1 MKRCRLSRN
10 TTSPFLESE
19 GSPMESIA
27 NIVDV
32 MLVFACGLLL
42 ALVAV
47 WNVDIGL
54 DRPENDNNMYEVSD
68 IGGGSEDVNKDN
80 LEEAGKVYR
89 DPATG
94 NLYFVK
100 DAGVV
105 Q

>member
-1 MKRCRLSRN
+1 MKKSRLARN

-42 ALVAV
+42 ALVTV
-47 WNVDIGL
+47 WDVDIGL
-54 DRPENDNNMYEVSD
+54 DRPDNNNMYEVSD
-68 IGGGSEDVNKDN
+68 VVEDSQSVSKDN
-80 LEEAGKVYR
+80 LQEAGKVYR

-94 NLYFVK
+94 NLYFIEE
-100 DAGVV
+100 
-105 Q
+105 

>member
-1 MKRCRLSRN
+1 MKTGKLSRN

-42 ALVAV
+42 ALVTV

-54 DRPENDNNMYEVSD
+54 DRPDNMYEVSD
-68 IGGGSEDVNKDN
+68 VVEGSQNVQKEN
-80 LEEAGKVYR
+80 LQEAGRVYR

-94 NLYFVK
+94 NLYFIEE
-100 DAGVV
+100 
-105 Q
+105 

>member
-1 MKRCRLSRN
+1 MKTGKLSRS

-42 ALVAV
+42 ALVTV

-54 DRPENDNNMYEVSD
+54 DRPDNMYEVSD
-68 IGGGSEDVNKDN
+68 VVEGSQDVQKDN
-80 LEEAGKVYR
+80 LQEAGKVYR

-94 NLYFVK
+94 NLYFIEE
-100 DAGVV
+100 
-105 Q
+105 

>member
-1 MKRCRLSRN
+1 MKTGKLSRS

-42 ALVAV
+42 ALVTV

-54 DRPENDNNMYEVSD
+54 DRPDNMYEVSD
-68 IGGGSEDVNKDN
+68 VVEGSQNVQKDN
-80 LEEAGKVYR
+80 LQEAGKVYR

-94 NLYFVK
+94 NLYFIEE
-100 DAGVV
+100 
-105 Q
+105 

>member
-1 MKRCRLSRN
+1 MKRSRLSRS

-42 ALVAV
+42 ALVTV

-54 DRPENDNNMYEVSD
+54 DSPDNLHEVSD
-68 IGGGSEDVNKDN
+68 VVNESQNVQKDD
-80 LEEAGKVYR
+80 LVEAGTVYR
-89 DPATG
+89 DPETG
-94 NLYFVK
+94 NLYFLE
-100 DAGVV
+100 DEGAV

>member
-1 MKRCRLSRN
+1 MRSSRLSRN

-42 ALVAV
+42 ALVTV
-47 WNVDIGL
+47 WNVDIGI
-54 DRPENDNNMYEVSD
+54 DRPDGDNMYEVSD
-68 IGGGSEDVNKDN
+68 VVEESQNVSKDN
-80 LEEAGKVYR
+80 LQEAGKVYR

-94 NLYFVK
+94 NLYFIEE
-100 DAGVV
+100 
-105 Q
+105 

>member
-1 MKRCRLSRN
+1 MKDSRLSRSSS
-10 TTSPFLESE
+10 SPFLESE

-42 ALVAV
+42 ALVTG

-54 DRPENDNNMYEVSD
+54 DRPDSDRMHPVSNVGQSSEN
-68 IGGGSEDVNKDN
+68 VNKDN
-80 LEEAGKVYR
+80 LVEAGKVYQ
-89 DPATG
+89 DPDTG
-94 NLYFVK
+94 NLYFIE
-100 DAGVV
+100 DEGAV

>member
-1 MKRCRLSRN
+1 MKKSRLARN

-42 ALVAV
+42 ALVTV
-47 WNVDIGL
+47 WNADIGL
-54 DRPENDNNMYEVSD
+54 DRPDNMYEVSD
-68 IGGGSEDVNKDN
+68 VVEESQSVSKDN
-80 LEEAGKVYR
+80 LQEAGKVYR

-94 NLYFVK
+94 NLYFIEE
-100 DAGVV
+100 
-105 Q
+105 

>member
-1 MKRCRLSRN
+1 MKRSRLSRN

-42 ALVAV
+42 ALVTV

-54 DRPENDNNMYEVSD
+54 DRPDNMYEVSD
-68 IGGGSEDVNKDN
+68 VVNEAQGVQKEN
-80 LEEAGKVYR
+80 LQEAGKVYR

-94 NLYFVK
+94 NLYFVE
-100 DAGVV
+100 DEGAV

>member
-1 MKRCRLSRN
+1 MKAGKLSRS

-42 ALVAV
+42 ALVTV

-54 DRPENDNNMYEVSD
+54 DRPDNMYEVSD
-68 IGGGSEDVNKDN
+68 VVEGSQNVQKDN
-80 LEEAGKVYR
+80 LQEAGKVYR

-94 NLYFVK
+94 NLYFIEE
-100 DAGVV
+100 
-105 Q
+105 

>member
-1 MKRCRLSRN
+1 MKTGKLSRS

-42 ALVAV
+42 ALVTV

-54 DRPENDNNMYEVSD
+54 DRPDNMYEVSD
-68 IGGGSEDVNKDN
+68 VVNESQNVQKEN
-80 LEEAGKVYR
+80 LQEAGKVYR

-94 NLYFVK
+94 NLYFIEE
-100 DAGVV
+100 
-105 Q
+105 

>member
-1 MKRCRLSRN
+1 MRNSRLSRN
-10 TTSPFLESE
+10 TTSPFLESD

-42 ALVAV
+42 ALVTV

-54 DRPENDNNMYEVSD
+54 DRPDNMYEVSD
-68 IGGGSEDVNKDN
+68 VVEGSQNVQKDN
-80 LEEAGKVYR
+80 LQEAGKVYR

-94 NLYFVK
+94 NLYFVEE
-100 DAGVV
+100 
-105 Q
+105 

>member
-1 MKRCRLSRN
+1 MRSSRLSRN

-42 ALVAV
+42 ALVTV

-54 DRPENDNNMYEVSD
+54 DRPDNMYEVSD
-68 IGGGSEDVNKDN
+68 VVEESQGVSKDN
-80 LEEAGKVYR
+80 LQEAGKVYR

-94 NLYFVK
+94 NLYFVE
-100 DAGVV
+100 DEGAV

>member
-1 MKRCRLSRN
+1 MKRSRLARN

-42 ALVAV
+42 ALVTV

-54 DRPENDNNMYEVSD
+54 DRPDNNNMYEVSD
-68 IGGGSEDVNKDN
+68 VVEDSQSVSKDN
-80 LEEAGKVYR
+80 LQEAGKVYR

-94 NLYFVK
+94 NLYFIEE
-100 DAGVV
+100 
-105 Q
+105 

>member
-1 MKRCRLSRN
+1 MKAGKLSRS

-42 ALVAV
+42 ALVTV

-54 DRPENDNNMYEVSD
+54 DRPDNMYEVSD
-68 IGGGSEDVNKDN
+68 VVEESQSVSKDN
-80 LEEAGKVYR
+80 LQEAGKVYR

-94 NLYFVK
+94 NLYFIEE
-100 DAGVV
+100 
-105 Q
+105 

>member
-1 MKRCRLSRN
+1 MKKSRLARN

-42 ALVAV
+42 ALVTV

-54 DRPENDNNMYEVSD
+54 DRPDNMYEVSD
-68 IGGGSEDVNKDN
+68 VVEESQSVSKDN
-80 LEEAGKVYR
+80 LQEAGKVYR
-89 DPATG
+89 APATG
-94 NLYFVK
+94 NLYFIEE
-100 DAGVV
+100 
-105 Q
+105 

>member
-1 MKRCRLSRN
+1 MRSSRLSRN

-42 ALVAV
+42 ALVTV

-54 DRPENDNNMYEVSD
+54 DRPDNMYEVSD
-68 IGGGSEDVNKDN
+68 VVEESQSVSKDN
-80 LEEAGKVYR
+80 LQEAGKVYR
-89 DPATG
+89 DPTTG
-94 NLYFVK
+94 NLYFIEE
-100 DAGVV
+100 
-105 Q
+105 

>member
-1 MKRCRLSRN
+1 MKRSRLARN

-42 ALVAV
+42 ALVTV

-54 DRPENDNNMYEVSD
+54 DRPDNMYEVSD
-68 IGGGSEDVNKDN
+68 VVEDSQSVSKDN
-80 LEEAGKVYR
+80 LQEAGKVYR

-94 NLYFVK
+94 NLYFIEE
-100 DAGVV
+100 
-105 Q
+105 

>member
-1 MKRCRLSRN
+1 MKAGKLSRS

-42 ALVAV
+42 ALVTV

-54 DRPENDNNMYEVSD
+54 DRPDNMYEVSD
-68 IGGGSEDVNKDN
+68 VVEGSQNVQKEN
-80 LEEAGKVYR
+80 LQEAGRVYR

-94 NLYFVK
+94 NLYFIEE
-100 DAGVV
+100 
-105 Q
+105 

>member
-1 MKRCRLSRN
+1 MRSSRLSRN

-42 ALVAV
+42 ALVTV

-54 DRPENDNNMYEVSD
+54 DRPDNMYEVSD
-68 IGGGSEDVNKDN
+68 VVEGSQNVQKDN
-80 LEEAGKVYR
+80 LQEAGKVYR
-89 DPATG
+89 DPDTG
-94 NLYFVK
+94 NLYFIEE
-100 DAGVV
+100 
-105 Q
+105 

>member
-1 MKRCRLSRN
+1 MKKSRLARN

-42 ALVAV
+42 ALVTV

-54 DRPENDNNMYEVSD
+54 DRPDNNNMYEVPLC
-68 IGGGSEDVNKDN
+68 SE
-80 LEEAGKVYR
+80 Y
-89 DPATG
+89 
-94 NLYFVK
+94 LYFS
-100 DAGVV
+100 ASFFC
-105 Q
+105 

>member
-1 MKRCRLSRN
+1 MRSSRLSRN

-42 ALVAV
+42 ALVTV

-54 DRPENDNNMYEVSD
+54 DRPDNMYEVSD
-68 IGGGSEDVNKDN
+68 VVEESQNVSKDN
-80 LEEAGKVYR
+80 LQEAGKVYR

-94 NLYFVK
+94 NLYFIEE
-100 DAGVV
+100 
-105 Q
+105 

>member
-1 MKRCRLSRN
+1 MKAGKLSRRQ
-10 TTSPFLESE
+10 TSPFLESE

-42 ALVAV
+42 ALVTV

-54 DRPENDNNMYEVSD
+54 DRPDNMYQVSD
-68 IGGGSEDVNKDN
+68 VVEGSQDVQKDN
-80 LEEAGKVYR
+80 LQEAGKVYR

-94 NLYFVK
+94 NLYFIEE
-100 DAGVV
+100 
-105 Q
+105 

>member
-1 MKRCRLSRN
+1 MKRSRLARN

-42 ALVAV
+42 ALVTV

-54 DRPENDNNMYEVSD
+54 DRPDNMYEVSD
-68 IGGGSEDVNKDN
+68 VVEESQSVSKDN
-80 LEEAGKVYR
+80 LQEAGKVYR
-89 DPATG
+89 DPDTG
-94 NLYFVK
+94 NLYFIEE
-100 DAGVV
+100 
-105 Q
+105 

>member
-1 MKRCRLSRN
+1 MKTGKLSRN

-42 ALVAV
+42 ALVTV

-54 DRPENDNNMYEVSD
+54 DRPDNMYEVSD
-68 IGGGSEDVNKDN
+68 VVNESQNVQKEN
-80 LEEAGKVYR
+80 LQEAGKVYR

-94 NLYFVK
+94 NLYFIEE
-100 DAGVV
+100 
-105 Q
+105 

>member
-1 MKRCRLSRN
+1 MMRNSRLSN
-10 TTSPFLESE
+10 NAKTSPFLESE

-42 ALVAV
+42 ALVTV

-54 DRPENDNNMYEVSD
+54 DRPDNMYEVNDVVASAP
-68 IGGGSEDVNKDN
+68 GVNKDG
-80 LEEAGKVYR
+80 LVEAGKVYV
-89 DPATG
+89 DPETG
-94 NLYFVK
+94 NLYFLE
-100 DAGVV
+100 DGANA

>member
-1 MKRCRLSRN
+1 MKKSRLARN

-42 ALVAV
+42 ALVTV

-54 DRPENDNNMYEVSD
+54 DRPDNNNMYEVSD
-68 IGGGSEDVNKDN
+68 VVEDSQSVSKDN
-80 LEEAGKVYR
+80 LQEAGKVYR

-94 NLYFVK
+94 NLYFVEE
-100 DAGVV
+100 
-105 Q
+105 